1 MDSRRRYDLRNL
13 GDILSLLKL
22 FYNFFK
28 IGLFSFGG
36 GYATIPLIQQYIVDT
51 EQWIT
56 MTQFTDLIT
65 ISQMT
70 PGPIAI
76 NCATFVG
83 AQVAGVPGSIV
94 ATAGVTAPQSILMI
108 LLGHFLFTKQR
119 KFPIM
124 DMLLRGIKAG
134 IIGLI
139 FIASYQ
145 MFFNAVFPD
154 QSFEIVALI
163 TFVIG
168 GYLYHKNVDLIRII
182 ILGAV
187 IGVVLKLGL
196 TFFL

>member
-1 MDSRRRYDLRNL
+1 M
-13 GDILSLLKL
+13 LLVKL
-22 FYNFFK
+22 FFEFFK

-36 GYATIPLIQQYIVDT
+36 GYATIPLIQQYIVET
-51 EQWIT
+51 EGWLT

-94 ATAGVTAPQSILMI
+94 ATLGVTTPQTLIMI
-108 LLGHFLFTKQR
+108 TLAYFLFTKKK
-119 KFPIM
+119 KFRLM

-139 FIASYQ
+139 FIASYD
-145 MFFNAVFPD
+145 MFKNSLWPTD
-154 QSFEIVALI
+154 GGFEVVALI
-163 TFVIG
+163 TFIVG
-168 GYLYHKNVDLIRII
+168 GYLYHKKVDLIRII
-182 ILGAV
+182 V
-187 IGVVLKLGL
+187 IGAIMGIGLKLCL
-196 TFFL
+196 PLIV